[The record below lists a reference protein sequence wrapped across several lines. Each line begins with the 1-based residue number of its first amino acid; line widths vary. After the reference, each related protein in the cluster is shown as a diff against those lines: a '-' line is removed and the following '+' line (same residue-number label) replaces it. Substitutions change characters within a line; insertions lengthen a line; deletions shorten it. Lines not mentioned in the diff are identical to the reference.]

1 MDSFEHYKRWKWGQ
15 EPDKVVS
22 LNLPRVGAM
31 SARNEKNPRFV
42 EIGRL
47 VGFYLR
53 PDIDLSKNKKQKHTQ
68 ELMLTQ
74 PDDIEK
80 SHVVFDRKHKNHRI
94 YISLAPHLMK
104 DTKALYQSLDTSPV
118 LLKDVV
124 RTQNPMHTKGR
135 HDASKDYPNVRVK
148 PIGYVTDLIY
158 KTRKSGD
165 GLSEYI
171 HAFGEPYGAYKKWTS
186 RPILAV
192 DKEGHLWF
200 AGGNYRCPYAGI
212 TN

>member
-1 MDSFEHYKRWKWGQ
+1 MNGFEHYKRWKWGT
-15 EPDKVVS
+15 PHDKVVEVDLP
-22 LNLPRVGAM
+22 LNTPNNPKDPRY
-31 SARNEKNPRFV
+31 V

-68 ELMLTQ
+68 ELMLTS
-74 PDDIEK
+74 PKDIEE
-80 SHVVFDRKHKNHRI
+80 SYLVFDRKHPNHRL
-94 YISLAPHLMK
+94 YISIPPYLRMA
-104 DTKALYQSLDTSPV
+104 TKKIYQSLPKS
-118 LLKDVV
+118 
-124 RTQNPMHTKGR
+124 NPSVSLNEVGKYLQTPQTKGR
-135 HDASKDYPNVRVK
+135 HDNLSDYPNRIIK
-148 PIGYVTDLIY
+148 PIGYVTDIIY

-171 HAFGEPYGAYKKWTS
+171 HAFGEPYGKLKRWTS

-192 DKEGHLWF
+192 DKDGYLWLW
-200 AGGNYRCPYAGI
+200 GGNYRAPYAGI